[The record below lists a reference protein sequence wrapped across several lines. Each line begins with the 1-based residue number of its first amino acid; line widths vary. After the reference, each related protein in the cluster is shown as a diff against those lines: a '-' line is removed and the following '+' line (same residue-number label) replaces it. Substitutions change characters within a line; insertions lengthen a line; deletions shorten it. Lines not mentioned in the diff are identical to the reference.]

1 MSRFVG
7 QPEDGKIIRGD
18 GKLKVAKSMEET
30 QESNEVEPE
39 AQGESR

>member
-7 QPEDGKIIRGD
+7 RLEDGKIIRGT
-18 GKLKVAKSMEET
+18 GKVKVAKSTEET